1 MSKSK
6 IIKLLV
12 FFCVVSV
19 SVPLIFYT
27 NSQAQNFKL
36 VTDVLDEFGGRAG
49 SANYSL
55 RISTGGQSSAGGKME
70 SDSFQAGSGYVE
82 SAWVW
87 HGDTNGNGKINLG
100 DVIYLANY
108 LMKGGPPPRPMEAG
122 AVNDITTVC
131 DNIINLADIIYL
143 ANYLIKA
150 GPPPCNL

>member
-36 VTDVLDEFGGRAG
+36 VTDVLDEFGGRA
-49 SANYSL
+49 SSTNYLL
-55 RISTGGQSSAGGKME
+55 RVSTGGQPSAVGKMGSTNFE
-70 SDSFQAGSGYVE
+70 DRSGYAH

-87 HGDTNGNGKINLG
+87 HGDTNGDGKTDLSDVINVAKYYFGYPGFEIRPMEAGDVNCDNIINLG
-100 DVIYLANY
+100 DPIYLANY
-108 LMKGGPPPRPMEAG
+108 LLKG
-122 AVNDITTVC
+122 
-131 DNIINLADIIYL
+131 
-143 ANYLIKA
+143 

>member
-36 VTDVLDEFGGRAG
+36 VTDVLDEFGGRA
-49 SANYSL
+49 SSTNYLL
-55 RISTGGQSSAGGKME
+55 RVSTGGQPSAVNKMAGTN
-70 SDSFQAGSGYVE
+70 FKAGSGYAH

-87 HGDTNGNGKINLG
+87 HGDVNGDGTIDLS
-100 DVIYLANY
+100 DVMNVAKYLFG
-108 LMKGGPPPRPMEAG
+108 LLPPPRPMEAG
-122 AVNDITTVC
+122 DVDCNNKIQLGDA
-131 DNIINLADIIYL
+131 IYL
-143 ANYLIKA
+143 FNFLFKG
-150 GPPPCNL
+150 GPPLCNL

>member
-6 IIKLLV
+6 LIKLAV
-12 FFCVVSV
+12 FFSVVSLF
-19 SVPLIFYT
+19 VPLIFYAT
-27 NSQAQNFKL
+27 PQAQNFKL
-36 VTDVLDEFGGRAG
+36 VTDVLDEFGGRA
-49 SANYSL
+49 SSTNYLL
-55 RISTGGQSSAGGKME
+55 RVSTGGQSSAGGKMQ
-70 SDSFQAGSGYVE
+70 STNYQASSGYAH

-87 HGDTNGNGKINLG
+87 HGDTNGNGYINLG

-108 LMKGGPPPRPMEAG
+108 LMKGGPEPQPMEAG

-143 ANYLIKA
+143 ANYLIKG